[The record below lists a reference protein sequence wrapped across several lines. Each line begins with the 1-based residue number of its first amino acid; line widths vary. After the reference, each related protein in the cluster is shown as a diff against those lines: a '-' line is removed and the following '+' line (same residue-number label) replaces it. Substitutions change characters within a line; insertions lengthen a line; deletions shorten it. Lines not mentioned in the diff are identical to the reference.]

1 MTAGGQPV
9 ELINQIGWPGE
20 QNLYR
25 LDFRMPKTSG
35 ATAALQLT
43 AVWIPGQAF
52 TIPVQ

>member
-1 MTAGGQPV
+1 MTVGGQPV

-20 QNLYR
+20 RNLYR

-35 ATAALQLT
+35 AAAALQFT
-43 AVWIPGQAF
+43 AAWISGQEF